1 MFQRRRPLS
10 SGPVER
16 LGSLR
21 DLLTVTVGQKI
32 AYVTDVADTPANRA
46 AIVAL
51 VQNADILFIEAAF
64 AGADAALARER
75 AHLTTTD
82 AGVIAREANV
92 RRVEP
97 FHFSPRCWRAGAD
110 AGRGDD
116 GVSGISRLTRR
127 PERYFMP
134 EERHLPA
141 GDRKSVRLFLC
152 GDVMCGRG
160 IDQVLAQPCSPEI
173 YEHYLRSA
181 EGYVRLA
188 EQANGPIPRRNGSSY
203 VWGAA
208 LGQLE
213 RMQPDARIINLET
226 AVTRSHDRANKGINY
241 RMSPENAECLA
252 AAGIDCCVLA
262 NNHVLD
268 WGRAGLLE
276 TLTTLQKLNVKATGA
291 GRNDHEARAPAV
303 LNLAK
308 ARLLI
313 FSFGSTS
320 SGIPFEW
327 AATPDAPGVNLL
339 PDLCEASALEAAD
352 QVMAVRRPGDLIV
365 VSIHWGSNWGYH
377 IPDEQKI
384 LARALIDKAGV
395 SIVHGHSSHHPRAIE
410 IYRDRLI
417 LYGCGDFLNDYEGIR
432 GYERYHDDLALMYFA
447 DLDPASGSLHAL
459 RLVPLQIKNF
469 RLSNPSWRD
478 IEWIQQTLD
487 GECQQF
493 GTRVILDSERQLV
506 VIGPRART

>member
-1 MFQRRRPLS
+1 MS
-10 SGPVER
+10 VE
-16 LGSLR
+16 G
-21 DLLTVTVGQKI
+21 
-32 AYVTDVADTPANRA
+32 
-46 AIVAL
+46 
-51 VQNADILFIEAAF
+51 
-64 AGADAALARER
+64 
-75 AHLTTTD
+75 
-82 AGVIAREANV
+82 
-92 RRVEP
+92 
-97 FHFSPRCWRAGAD
+97 
-110 AGRGDD
+110 
-116 GVSGISRLTRR
+116 
-127 PERYFMP
+127 
-134 EERHLPA
+134 HLPP
-141 GDRKSVRLFLC
+141 GHRKPVRLFLC

-160 IDQVLAQPCSPEI
+160 IDQVLAHPCSPEI
-173 YEHYLRSA
+173 YEHCVRSA
-181 EGYVRLA
+181 EGYVLLA
-188 EQANGPIPRRNGSSY
+188 ERANGSIPRRNGSSY
-203 VWGAA
+203 IWGAA

-252 AAGIDCCVLA
+252 AARINCCVLA

-268 WGRAGLLE
+268 WGRAGLFE
-276 TLTTLQKLNVKATGA
+276 TLTTLQKLNVKVAGA
-291 GRNDHEARAPAV
+291 GRDDREARAPAV
-303 LNLAK
+303 LSLAN

-320 SGIPFEW
+320 SGIPCEW
-327 AATPDAPGVNLL
+327 AARPNAPGVNLL
-339 PDLCEASALEAAD
+339 PDLCEASAFEVAD
-352 QVMAVRRPGDLIV
+352 QVMAVRRPDDLIV
-365 VSIHWGSNWGYH
+365 VSIHWGSNWGYR
-377 IPDEQKI
+377 IPDEQRI
-384 LARALIDKAGV
+384 FARALIDQAGV
-395 SIVHGHSSHHPRAIE
+395 SIVHGHSPHHPRAIE

-432 GYERYHDDLALMYFA
+432 GYERYRDDLALMYFA

-493 GTRVILDSERQLV
+493 GTRVIVESERQLV